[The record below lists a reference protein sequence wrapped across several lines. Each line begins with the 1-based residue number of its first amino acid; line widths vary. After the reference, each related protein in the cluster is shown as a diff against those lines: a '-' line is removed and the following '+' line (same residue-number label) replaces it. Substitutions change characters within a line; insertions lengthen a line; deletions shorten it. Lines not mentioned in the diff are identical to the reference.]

1 MKVMVC
7 GKGGSGKSTV
17 TVLLARAL
25 RAMRKTVL
33 VVDADESNLCLHRL
47 LGAPLPEVVMEAMG
61 GRSGV
66 RQQLQPT
73 FSAEEAL
80 LAESLTID
88 SLPASC
94 LAEVDGIKLLVVG
107 KIRAYGEGCA
117 CLVGSIS
124 KTILSRLRETDD
136 EIILLDAEAGLEH
149 FGRRIDALCDL
160 VLAVIDPS
168 YESIAMAD
176 RITHLAAEAGLETF
190 YVLNKVE
197 PALRDAMSATLEA
210 ERIVAT
216 VPRSEGIFADSL
228 HGRKIGGGQDALGEL
243 CRLLH
248 GYKRAKPATSAGSA
262 GVVVGMP
269 KRAVIP

>member
-1 MKVMVC
+1 MKVMIC

-25 RAMRKTVL
+25 RQQGKTVL

-61 GRSGV
+61 GRS
-66 RQQLQPT
+66 RAKQQLQPT
-73 FSAEEAL
+73 YSAAEAL

-107 KIRAYGEGCA
+107 KIRTYGEGCA

-124 KTILSRLRETDD
+124 KTILSRLHETDD
-136 EIILLDAEAGLEH
+136 QVVLLDAEAGLEH

-168 YESIAMAD
+168 YESIAMAG

-197 PALRDAMSATLEA
+197 PALREAMSATLEMQ
-210 ERIVAT
+210 RIVAT
-216 VPRSEGIFADSL
+216 VPRSEAIFTASL
-228 HGRKIGGGQDALGEL
+228 HGRKLGGEGEALDEL
-243 CRLLH
+243 CRLLS
-248 GYKRAKPATSAGSA
+248 GYKRPTPATAASSTGLF
-262 GVVVGMP
+262 VGMP
-269 KRAVIP
+269 KRTAIP

>member
-25 RAMRKTVL
+25 RELGKTVL

-47 LGAPLPEVVMEAMG
+47 LGASLPEVVMEAMG
-61 GRSGV
+61 GRSGAK
-66 RQQLQPT
+66 QQLQPT
-73 FSAEEAL
+73 YPGEESL
-80 LAESLTID
+80 LAESLSID

-94 LAEVDGIKLLVVG
+94 LTDVDGIKLLVVG
-107 KIRAYGEGCA
+107 KIRTYGEGCA

-124 KTILSRLRETDD
+124 KTILSRLHETDD
-136 EIILLDAEAGLEH
+136 QVVLVDAEAGLEH

-168 YESIAMAD
+168 YESLAMAG
-176 RITHLAAEAGLETF
+176 RITRLADEAGVETF

-197 PALRDAMSATLEA
+197 PALRDVMSATLDA
-210 ERIVAT
+210 QRIVAT
-216 VPRSEGIFADSL
+216 VPRSEAIFADSL
-228 HGRKIGGGQDALGEL
+228 HGRKLGGGGETLGKL

-248 GYKRAKPATSAGSA
+248 DYKRPISATPASSN

-269 KRAVIP
+269 KRAAIP